1 MRSRNVFIYDMK
13 LKPFK
18 LIIGSVL
25 MAFLLSSI
33 TATAQQNP
41 GRGDRGDRGNRGRG
55 NFDISQ
61 FMDRIVDRYKD
72 ALEVSEA
79 EWSAIKPMISK
90 IITQQFSGRS
100 SRGGFGGFGGT
111 SGRGGGGSRNG
122 RGGDSGQGGGDRQ
135 RSSRGGSQNAE
146 VEALQKALDSGASS
160 SSIKSKLASVRD
172 ARKKKEAELK
182 KVRDEL
188 RQVLSL
194 KQEARMVLMGL
205 LD

>member
-1 MRSRNVFIYDMK
+1 MK
-13 LKPFK
+13 TNRFK
-18 LIIGSVL
+18 FIIGSALV
-25 MAFLLSSI
+25 AFLFSSI
-33 TATAQQNP
+33 AATAQQNQ
-41 GRGDRGDRGNRGRG
+41 GRGDRGDRGNRSRG

-72 ALEVSEA
+72 ALEVSDA
-79 EWSAIKPMISK
+79 EWSAIKPMVSK
-90 IITQQFSGRS
+90 ILTQQYSGRS
-100 SRGGFGGFGGT
+100 GRGGFGGS
-111 SGRGGGGSRNG
+111 SGRGGGRSG
-122 RGGDSGQGGGDRQ
+122 RGGDNGQGGGDRQ
-135 RSSRGGSQNAE
+135 RNSSRGSQNAE

>member
-1 MRSRNVFIYDMK
+1 
-13 LKPFK
+13 
-18 LIIGSVL
+18 

-33 TATAQQNP
+33 TATAQQNQ

-72 ALEVSEA
+72 ALEVSDA
-79 EWSAIKPMISK
+79 EWSAIKPMISN
-90 IITQQFSGRS
+90 